1 MPAGQIPHIDSIDA
15 VGAPYDVWFL
25 DIWGVLHN
33 GVKPFD
39 GAVAACRAFRAR
51 GGSVILVSNSPRPRA
66 GVARQLQQIGVPDDA
81 FDAILTS
88 GDVSRG
94 LIAAYAG
101 APVFHLGPDRDLALY
116 DGTGV
121 RLGAAKAA
129 TAVICTGL
137 FNDETETPDTYRALL
152 TDFANRGLPMVC
164 VNPDVTV
171 ERGQR
176 IIYCAGAL
184 AEAYAAMG
192 ANVRYAGKPHAPIY
206 EEAFRMASALKAEPV
221 TPRRVLA
228 IGDGVKTD
236 IGGALSAGVAAVY
249 VASPVSMARGETL
262 EQAAARLFPD
272 PANRPLAVMRALA

>member
-1 MPAGQIPHIDSIDA
+1 MTADHIPLADTIAAIS
-15 VGAPYDVWFL
+15 APFDVWFL

-39 GAVAACRAFRAR
+39 GAVAACQTFRAR
-51 GGSVILVSNSPRPRA
+51 GGAVILVSNSPRPRT
-66 GVARQLQQIGVPDDA
+66 GVARQLQQIGVPDGT

-94 LIAAYAG
+94 LIAAHAG
-101 APVFHLGPDRDLALY
+101 AAVFHLGPERDLAIYEGL
-116 DGTGV
+116 GV
-121 RLGAAKAA
+121 TLGKADEA
-129 TAVICTGL
+129 HAIVCTGL
-137 FNDETETPDTYRALL
+137 FDDETETPETYRTLL
-152 TDFANRGLPMVC
+152 ADFAARDVPMVC

-171 ERGQR
+171 ERGER
-176 IIYCAGAL
+176 LIYCAGAL
-184 AEAYAAMG
+184 ADAYAAIG
-192 ANVRYAGKPHAPIY
+192 GRVSYAGKPHAPIY

-221 TPRRVLA
+221 TQRRVLA

-262 EQAAARLFPD
+262 EQAAVRVFPD
-272 PANRPLAVMRALA
+272 PAHRPLAVMRALA